1 MKQKVCTYCG
11 AEIQG
16 NMERCPVCGKRQR
29 PVAARGG
36 KTGANPARRWSFAV
50 AIAALLAALTLV
62 LCVLG
67 GVFDFVARDAETMP
81 GVIGQTEDNARLML
95 EALGLNISIKSAS
108 SEEAAGVVIDQSIPE
123 GRALRSNQTV
133 TLTVSNGSDAVRVP
147 EKPVEELEVYAPKLL
162 GQNYEEARSMAESVG
177 LNIIKDGEQV
187 SDEPAGTVIW
197 QEPESGTGMRPRE
210 AIHCIVSKGPA
221 ETFTITV
228 TCGKGGSV
236 SPDGRV
242 TFKRGDTARFTITPD
257 KGYVLAE
264 LKVDGVSVGA
274 PEEYEFP
281 NVRADHTLYAVFR
294 AAPEAEE
301 KPPEDVPAEEE
312 TPDDEAPEDI
322 PPEDQPT
329 EEETPEPEE

>member
-1 MKQKVCTYCG
+1 MKRSICTHCG

-16 NMERCPVCGKRQR
+16 NMERCPTCGKRQR
-29 PVAARGG
+29 PVAARSG
-36 KTGANPARRWSFAV
+36 KTGANRVRRWSFAV
-50 AIAALLAALTLV
+50 AIAALLAALTVV

-81 GVIGQTEDNARLML
+81 DVIGQTEDNARQML
-95 EALGLNISIKSAS
+95 EALGLKISVKSAS

-147 EKPVEELEVYAPKLL
+147 EKPVEELELYAPELL
-162 GQNYEEARSMAESVG
+162 GQNYDEAKIMTEGMG

-197 QEPESGTGMRPRE
+197 QEPASGEGLRPSE

-228 TCGKGGSV
+228 TCGKGGSIT
-236 SPDGRV
+236 PGGRV
-242 TFKRGDTARFTITPD
+242 TVKKGETARFTVTPD

-264 LKVDGVSVGA
+264 LRVDGVSVDA

-281 NVRADHTLYAVFR
+281 DVRADHTLYAVFR

-301 KPPEDVPAEEE
+301 KPPEDIPTEE

-322 PPEDQPT
+322 PEEQQPED
-329 EEETPEPEE
+329 ETPEPEE

>member
-1 MKQKVCTYCG
+1 MKRSICTHCG

-29 PVAARGG
+29 PVAARSG
-36 KTGANPARRWSFAV
+36 KTGANRVRRWSFAV
-50 AIAALLAALTLV
+50 AIAALLAALTVV

-81 GVIGQTEDNARLML
+81 DVIGQTEDNARQML
-95 EALGLNISIKSAS
+95 EALGLKISVKSAS

-147 EKPVEELEVYAPKLL
+147 EKPVEELELYAPELL
-162 GQNYEEARSMAESVG
+162 GQNYDEAKIMTEGVG

-197 QEPESGTGMRPRE
+197 QEPASGEGLRPSE

-228 TCGKGGSV
+228 TCGKGGSIT
-236 SPDGRV
+236 PGGRV
-242 TFKRGDTARFTITPD
+242 TVKKGETARFTVTPD

-264 LKVDGVSVGA
+264 LRVDGVSVDA

-281 NVRADHTLYAVFR
+281 DVRADHTLYAVFR

-301 KPPEDVPAEEE
+301 KPPEDIPTEE
-312 TPDDEAPEDI
+312 TPDDETPEDVAPEDQQ
-322 PPEDQPT
+322 PED
-329 EEETPEPEE
+329 ETPEPEE

>member
-16 NMERCPVCGKRQR
+16 NAERCPVCGKRQR
-29 PVAARGG
+29 PVAARSG

-81 GVIGQTEDNARLML
+81 DVIGQTEDNARLML

-123 GRALRSNQTV
+123 GKALRSNQTV

-147 EKPVEELEVYAPKLL
+147 EKPVEKLEVYAPKLL

-301 KPPEDVPAEEE
+301 KPPEDVPTEEE
-312 TPDDEAPEDI
+312 TPDA
-322 PPEDQPT
+322 
-329 EEETPEPEE
+329 ETPEDVAPEEQQPEDETPEQEE